1 MLNQLSNFL
10 LNGYAHFNESGLLDL
25 SKFNIVNVEITDNL
39 DISFSEEEQ
48 LLIDKYVEYVSKK
61 YVEPIYKNYIVTYC
75 AVWDGV
81 DLGSTEWHNDKIE
94 GFDFSVLYYYDSTN
108 EESGGQIEFKF
119 PDGETIIYPK
129 SGDLIFINQDKKF
142 FHKASRSNSSRRV
155 ASIEYKIYE

>member
-10 LNGYAHFNESGLLDL
+10 LNGYAHFNESDLLDL

>member
-48 LLIDKYVEYVSKK
+48 LLIDKYVEYISKK

-81 DLGSTEWHNDKIE
+81 DLGSAEWHNDKIE

>member
-10 LNGYAHFNESGLLDL
+10 LKGYAHFNEPNLLDL
-25 SKFNIVNVEITDNL
+25 SKFNIVNVEINDNL
-39 DISFSEEEQ
+39 DINFSHAEQ
-48 LLIDKYVEYVSKK
+48 KLIDKYVEYVNNK
-61 YVEPIYKNYIVTYC
+61 YINPIYKSYVVTYC

-94 GFDFSVLYYYDSTN
+94 GFDFSVLYYHNNTSK
-108 EESGGQIEFKF
+108 EIGGQIEFKF

-129 SGDLIFINQDKKF
+129 CGDLIFINQDEKF
-142 FHKASRSNSSRRV
+142 FHKAAQSSSTRRV

>member
-81 DLGSTEWHNDKIE
+81 DLGSKEWHNDKIE